1 MVNILGSGPI
11 RRNLRFRRLVQSF
24 FHISSEVFLSLDGK
38 ALHIYED
45 YSYPGPMFSL
55 PLTNIEGLMVGYCE
69 QQVDFSE
76 DRFMIILNTFD
87 KDILQI
93 Q

>member
-11 RRNLRFRRLVQSF
+11 RRNLKFRRLVESF

-38 ALHIYED
+38 ALHVYED
-45 YSYPGPMFSL
+45 YSFPGPMFSI
-55 PLTNIEGLMVGYCE
+55 PLINIEGLMVGRCE
-69 QQVDFSE
+69 QILELSD
-76 DRFMIILNTFD
+76 DRFMIILNTFN
-87 KDILQI
+87 KDVIQI

>member
-1 MVNILGSGPI
+1 
-11 RRNLRFRRLVQSF
+11 
-24 FHISSEVFLSLDGK
+24 
-38 ALHIYED
+38 
-45 YSYPGPMFSL
+45 
-55 PLTNIEGLMVGYCE
+55 LMVGYCE